1 MRKIYKP
8 QNFLRIVFTLFCAAF
23 MSSASAQLSGT
34 YTIDNTAATSGTNF
48 ATWLAF
54 RNSITTNGV
63 SGAVTVN
70 VMTDNTETAQI
81 NFGAITGSSSTNT
94 VTINGNNKIL
104 SVGVS
109 DAVILLSGAD
119 YFTFDK
125 VTVRN
130 TSTSQY
136 VQGYRLFN
144 GSDYNT
150 ISNGIIEFTSLT
162 SATTSGGAYVAFSSS
177 STSMTATSST
187 GHGNFCTISGNTMRT
202 TNTNSPGPAYGITC
216 TGNSST
222 YSYTEQNN
230 TINGNTIQNFYFMA
244 IYMFYTNGN
253 QVLNNDI
260 SRANATSYNS
270 SSTLYGIYSYYS
282 YATSR
287 STKLDGN
294 KLHDMPFFGATPTTA
309 PSTMY
314 DFYTYYNYGNSTYK
328 FTINNNEIKNVM
340 ASTNNYLGY
349 NYFNYYF
356 DLIGNMADNNDVST
370 STSSAVNFR
379 GWLNYGTYN
388 EYRFNNN
395 TIQNCDGGYYWY
407 GIRNDYPSGS
417 CTVAQIN
424 GNTIKNNAKAYFY
437 HYSIFSQWT
446 YNSTLYPVQINENVI
461 EGNTSDYYYHYSIY
475 AYFYGN
481 YDISRNI
488 IRNNRNTSNS
498 TSYYHYSIYNYYN
511 YNTTINSNLIVD
523 NAAYYYTYCIYNYS
537 FISGTYTTE
546 VRQNTVRANG
556 SLSNNFS
563 PYLYGIY
570 QYQYYHTNI
579 KVIGNIFDFQNWYGF
594 YPVYTYNVNGS
605 TPYTWDH
612 NSYYVNNFSNQ
623 NWYCPAG
630 TSNSFTAW
638 ASNGFCGP
646 NEKFINGGHNY
657 ATNMASNRF
666 LNQNNVPT
674 VSSNPKDVYGVARNP
689 AKSDRGAVEGIL
701 DIAQTANDFNPPSP
715 VCAGYTTTPTLTFQ
729 NNFAEPV
736 TGFTVAMSDNGVV
749 KYTALFT
756 NTIAVSG
763 TNTVTFPPITF
774 SQAGAHRVKFFLL
787 AADDVPSND
796 TMTFNFSVLKAPGGG
811 VLTQNTTLS
820 STAAMYKTTGKPD
833 ITFPNEKLVY
843 DLTAPSTV
851 GYTDADYGVNSKWL
865 GTVTAK
871 TINGTS
877 ANATVSTNNA
887 APFRVTL
894 DAPKAWEDSTI
905 ELSIKIIDRISGC
918 DSIYKRKVF
927 IAPKVVPSAKLP
939 AALCEKTDLIFE
951 STSTVSSGSIDYEW
965 NFGDGSPVSIEA
977 SPAHRYASFGQYTL
991 TLKTTSNPYAFTTTK
1006 TYVIDVTEVPVATI
1020 INTNACEGVAVKLK
1034 NATVYG
1040 GSGSITYDWDY
1051 GDGSAVNTTN
1061 SKNDIFKSYST
1072 PGGYKVSLTA
1082 TADGCTNTTTKVVY
1096 QFAKPKADFAQT
1108 SGNCLNTE
1116 FNFENNSTISLGQF
1130 GNLWDFDDAGNKAT
1144 VEEPT
1149 YTFTSAGTK
1158 NVKLEVVS
1166 EFGCVDSKTIP
1177 VVVKQT
1183 PTTNFSFPFACSR
1196 TATPFTNTTAL
1207 NGEALQSYFWNFG
1220 DGFTSTATSPVRNW
1234 SSIGPRIVSLTTY
1247 LVNGCTTTESKT
1259 IDVGVQ
1265 PAVNFSVEDRCA
1277 GSEVPFA
1284 NQTTYT
1290 QGNITYKWNFGDGNF
1305 SSQSAP
1311 VHAYGSGVSQ
1321 TYTVQLKASILNG
1334 CSDSIS
1340 RTVTINPLPTTC
1352 NFSISGNLN
1361 AAKNSALIFTP
1372 TGGASSG
1379 ITYKWITGD
1388 GNSINS
1394 NGAGA
1399 SYTYNAPGKYCVT
1412 MIATNLAG
1420 CECTTTK
1427 CVTMSTSI
1435 NDAETMNNAVSVYPN
1450 PNGGNF
1456 NVSLSAEIS
1465 GDMTV
1470 NIYNTLGELVKTITV
1485 DSNTTNVDMSEF
1497 ASGVYV
1503 VKVIAENQIATK
1515 KITIAK

>member
-1 MRKIYKP
+1 M
-8 QNFLRIVFTLFCAAF
+8 
-23 MSSASAQLSGT
+23 
-34 YTIDNTAATSGTNF
+34 D
-48 ATWLAF
+48 
-54 RNSITTNGV
+54 
-63 SGAVTVN
+63 
-70 VMTDNTETAQI
+70 
-81 NFGAITGSSSTNT
+81 
-94 VTINGNNKIL
+94 
-104 SVGVS
+104 
-109 DAVILLSGAD
+109 GAD
-119 YFTFDK
+119 YMTFDGLI
-125 VTVRN
+125 VRN
-130 TSTSQY
+130 TANNGNVKGFRIQNATDYLTIKNCTIEFSTLTTTSTTSSAYIAYSTS
-136 VQGYRLFN
+136 
-144 GSDYNT
+144 S
-150 ISNGIIEFTSLT
+150 T
-162 SATTSGGAYVAFSSS
+162 SATTT
-177 STSMTATSST
+177 STTN
-187 GHGNFCTISGNTMRT
+187 HGSFNLIEKNLMRT
-202 TNTNSPGPAYGITC
+202 TNVNSVGPAFGIAMQGST
-216 TGNSST
+216 ST
-222 YSYTEQNN
+222 YSYTPQDN
-230 TINGNTIQNFYFMA
+230 TITGNTIQNFHFMA
-244 IYMFYTNGN
+244 IRLYWTNGC
-253 QVLNNDI
+253 QVLSNDI

-270 SSTLYGIYSYYS
+270 SATLYGIYSYYS

-287 STKLDGN
+287 ATKLDGN
-294 KLHDMPFFGATPTTA
+294 NLHDMPFFGATPATA

-314 DFYTYYNYGNSTYK
+314 AFYTYYNYGNASYK
-328 FTINNNEIKNVM
+328 FTINNNNIKNVM
-340 ASTNNYLGY
+340 ASNNNYLGY

-356 DLIGNMADNNDVST
+356 DLIGNMADNNDVTT
-370 STSSAVNFR
+370 STSSAFNFH
-379 GWLNYGTYN
+379 GWLNYGSYN

-395 TIQNCDGGYYWY
+395 TIQNCDGGYRWY
-407 GIRNDYPSGS
+407 GIRNEYPNGA

-424 GNTIKNNAKAYFY
+424 GNTIKNNAKGYFY

-446 YNSTLYPVQINENVI
+446 YNSALYPVQINENTI

-537 FISGTYTTE
+537 FISGTYTTD

-556 SLSNNFS
+556 SLTNNFS

-570 QYQYYHTNI
+570 QYQYYHTSI
-579 KVIGNIFDFQNWYGF
+579 RVIGNIFDFQNWYGF

-612 NSYYVNNFSNQ
+612 NSYYVNNFTSQ

-630 TSNSFTAW
+630 TATSFAGW
-638 ASNGFCGP
+638 ANNGFCGP
-646 NEKFINGGHNY
+646 NEKFINAGHNY
-657 ATNMASNRF
+657 ATNFASNRF

-674 VSSNPKDVYGVARNP
+674 VSSNSKDVYGVIRNP
-689 AKSDRGAVEGIL
+689 SKSDRGAVEGVL
-701 DIAQTANDFNPPSP
+701 DIAQTANNFNPPSP
-715 VCAGYTTTPTLTFQ
+715 VCAGYTTSPTVTFQ

-749 KYTALFT
+749 KATAVFT

-763 TNTVTFPPITF
+763 TNTVTFPPIAF
-774 SQAGAHRVKFFLL
+774 SQAGAHKVKFFLL
-787 AADDVPSND
+787 SADDLPSND
-796 TMTFNFSVLKAPGGG
+796 TMTFNFSVLKSPGGG
-811 VLTQNTTLS
+811 VLTQNTSLS
-820 STAAMYKTTGKPD
+820 SSAAMFKTTGKPD
-833 ITFPNEKLVY
+833 ITFPDEKLVY
-843 DLTAPSTV
+843 DLSAPSTV
-851 GYTDADYGVNSKWL
+851 GYTDADYGASNKWV

-871 TINGTS
+871 TINGTP

-887 APFRVTL
+887 APFKVTL
-894 DAPKAWEDSTI
+894 DAPRAWEDSTI
-905 ELSIKIIDRISGC
+905 ELSIKITDRVSGC
-918 DSIYKRKVF
+918 DTVYTRKVF
-927 IAPKVVPSAKLP
+927 IAPKVVPNAKLP
-939 AALCEKTDLIFE
+939 AALCEKSDLIFE

-965 NFGDGSPVSIEA
+965 DFGDGSPKSQEA

-991 TLKTTSNPYAFTTTK
+991 TLKTTSNPLAFTTTK
-1006 TYVIDVTEVPVATI
+1006 TFVIDITEVPIATI

-1040 GSGSITYDWDY
+1040 GSGAITYAWDY

-1061 SKNDIFKSYST
+1061 SKNDIFKNYST
-1072 PGGYKVSLTA
+1072 PGGYKVTLTA
-1082 TADGCTNTTTKVVY
+1082 SADGCTNTTNKVVY

-1116 FNFENNSTISLGQF
+1116 FNFDNKSTISLGQF
-1130 GNLWDFDDAGNKAT
+1130 GNLWDFDDAGNRAT
-1144 VEEPT
+1144 VDEPT
-1149 YTFTSAGTK
+1149 YTFVTAGTK

-1177 VVVKQT
+1177 VLVKQT
-1183 PTTNFSFPFACSR
+1183 PTTGFTLPFACSR
-1196 TATPFTNTTAL
+1196 TATPFTNTTKL
-1207 NGEALQSYFWNFG
+1207 NNETLQSYFWNFG
-1220 DGFTSTATSPVRNW
+1220 DGFTSTATSPVKSW
-1234 SSIGPRIVSLTTY
+1234 TSIGPRIVSLTTY
-1247 LVNGCTTTESKT
+1247 LVNGCSTTESKT
-1259 IDVGVQ
+1259 VDVGVQ
-1265 PAVNFSVEDRCA
+1265 PFVNFSVEDRCA

-1284 NQTTYT
+1284 NQTTYA

-1305 SSQSAP
+1305 SSKTAP

-1334 CSDSIS
+1334 CADSIS
-1340 RTVTINPLPTTC
+1340 KTVTINPLPTTC
-1352 NFSISGNLN
+1352 NFNITGNLN
-1361 AAKNSALIFTP
+1361 AAKKSALVFTP
-1372 TGGASSG
+1372 IGGASSG
-1379 ITYKWITGD
+1379 ISYKWITGD
-1388 GNSINS
+1388 GNSVNS
-1394 NGAGA
+1394 NGTGA

-1435 NDAETMNNAVSVYPN
+1435 NDAESMNNAVSVYPN

-1470 NIYNTLGELVKTITV
+1470 NVYNTLGVLVQTITV
-1485 DSNTTNVDMSEF
+1485 NSNSTNVDMSEF